1 MQDQGV
7 TRLPRWFVPQDIDGF
22 FGLGLNN
29 LIQILA
35 VVSLTQGVLNF
46 PPEIVYGR
54 LLPSLALSLIVGN
67 FYYSWLAY
75 QQGKQE
81 ERDDLTALPYG
92 INTISLFVYI
102 FLVMVPVRSQAM
114 ANGASSQE
122 AAELAWQAGMVAC
135 LGSGIIELLG
145 AGIGHHVRRLTPR
158 AALLG
163 TLGGLAITFLG
174 MDYLLQTYAHPVVAM
189 VPLAIVLLTYF
200 GKVQFRIPGSR
211 YIIPGGLLAVLL
223 GVALAWLTGLASWES
238 EVFASNVEVLGFY
251 VPQIWIGELWEQR
264 EILFSFFTI
273 ILPMG
278 LFNLVGSLQ
287 ILESAQAAGDRYPTS
302 TCLAVNGVGSIVA
315 ALFGSCFPTTLY
327 IGHPSWKEMGARVGY
342 SWLNGVIMGLLCL
355 TGAIGLFSFFIPIES
370 GMAIILWI
378 GIAMV
383 VQSMTAI
390 PKHHIPAV
398 VMALMPGIAGWMA
411 GITKNGMQVAG
422 MGTPDAPFLDNA
434 QEIVNGF
441 QESDIY
447 ITGAFAL
454 EQGVVFS
461 SMILGAMMVYIIDR
475 EFGKAAIWSL
485 GAAILAW
492 VGLIH
497 SYEWTMSDTVLQLG
511 WGVGGQW
518 ATGYVLVAI
527 VLLYAQWQKPK
538 SQPTEADENLHKQSS
553 SSDPTQIKESK

>member
-163 TLGGLAITFLG
+163 TLGGLALTFLG
-174 MDYLLQTYAHPVVAM
+174 MDYLLQTYAHPIVAM

-278 LFNLVGSLQ
+278 LFNG
-287 ILESAQAAGDRYPTS
+287 R
-302 TCLAVNGVGSIVA
+302 GSI
-315 ALFGSCFPTTLY
+315 
-327 IGHPSWKEMGARVGY
+327 
-342 SWLNGVIMGLLCL
+342 
-355 TGAIGLFSFFIPIES
+355 
-370 GMAIILWI
+370 
-378 GIAMV
+378 
-383 VQSMTAI
+383 
-390 PKHHIPAV
+390 
-398 VMALMPGIAGWMA
+398 
-411 GITKNGMQVAG
+411 
-422 MGTPDAPFLDNA
+422 
-434 QEIVNGF
+434 
-441 QESDIY
+441 
-447 ITGAFAL
+447 
-454 EQGVVFS
+454 
-461 SMILGAMMVYIIDR
+461 
-475 EFGKAAIWSL
+475 
-485 GAAILAW
+485 
-492 VGLIH
+492 
-497 SYEWTMSDTVLQLG
+497 
-511 WGVGGQW
+511 
-518 ATGYVLVAI
+518 
-527 VLLYAQWQKPK
+527 
-538 SQPTEADENLHKQSS
+538 
-553 SSDPTQIKESK
+553 